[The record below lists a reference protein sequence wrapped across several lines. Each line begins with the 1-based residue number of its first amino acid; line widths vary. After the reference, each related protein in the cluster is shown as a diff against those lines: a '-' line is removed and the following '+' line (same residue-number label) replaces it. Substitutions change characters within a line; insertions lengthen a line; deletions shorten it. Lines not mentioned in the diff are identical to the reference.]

1 MKQTYHTMKHFLL
14 LLISNLHTF
23 AKMNQSPQLIIN
35 SNAMKATKKWMIAT
49 TALLSFACANGYAQA
64 NKNADR
70 SSQKEEGNRNVMLNA
85 ASANGPREIQI
96 GLPSADVNVLENG
109 IPVTYATNPHSVN
122 SLWRADASLSH
133 VGLLKISE
141 TAITTGNIGYAVNSS
156 TQLGDKGFHGT
167 MNYKTNHFGM
177 QEFSLNLNGEIAKD
191 WYYSG
196 SIYQD
201 FDPGTFKI
209 KSTPFQDR
217 TQIYKF
223 ALTKRYHDNR
233 GEFCAIYHYSNS
245 HPVYMYATQSA
256 PFIYVGDGS
265 VREFGDF
272 SLGTTSYLPMDN
284 EMVYRDMRTGEL
296 KKTNLYDAVQNKGS
310 EFTLMNNYKWD
321 NGLAWK
327 VIMKYDHATGSCVY
341 QTPMELSKRANSSIN
356 YQYEAADGSMR
367 NYEGEYV
374 QSRMSCLNRGF
385 IDEFMFTT
393 ELSRNLPNG
402 TWRLGLNEW
411 YYDIDYASNTTMYDQ
426 SVPMDGSYPVRLYN
440 PAFATSTSRLYAG
453 SGYYYDFNKN
463 ASEYYKG
470 HENKLAIYFTHDW
483 DITDQLNLYYGARL
497 EYQALRGN
505 NAAVKNAN
513 GDYIGR
519 FANYYLGATAI
530 PAYDSEGNQTGY
542 MAGTSSTNGS
552 VAVEPTPMSYDWINY
567 ALSAAATYK
576 LADKFGLTGD
586 FTYITQHPRIENFAP
601 ATLPNTD
608 KISVPLG
615 RAGIYF
621 NNDWL
626 SLTSLFSYISK
637 TNNNS
642 TLNLQH
648 TVNGVNE
655 ILAAPLNYDIK
666 TLGWTTDVVTTP
678 FKGFDL
684 HFLFTYQK
692 PTYKKYETSVKFSD
706 GYIGQI
712 NATGNIVAEIPQ
724 VIIEIDPSY
733 MITDNLK
740 VWTSFRYFS
749 KTYANINDAYYF
761 NGRWETFGGVNWQ
774 VNKKLTLGCTIV
786 NFLNQTGAKGS
797 IAGAEL
803 VTKEEAGQYANTV
816 MAGSYIRPFTVE
828 FY

>member
-1 MKQTYHTMKHFLL
+1 MQNFKL
-14 LLISNLHTF
+14 
-23 AKMNQSPQLIIN
+23 
-35 SNAMKATKKWMIAT
+35 NAMKIKKEQFSDRMKAVVLLL
-49 TALLSFACANGYAQA
+49 ALACVNGYAQE
-64 NKNADR
+64 NN
-70 SSQKEEGNRNVMLNA
+70 SSKGEDGSTSKEEGNRNVMLNA

-141 TAITTGNIGYAVNSS
+141 TAITTGNIGYAVNSF
-156 TQLGDKGFHGT
+156 TQLGEKGFHGT
-167 MNYKTNHFGM
+167 LNYKTNHFGM
-177 QEFSLNLNGEIAKD
+177 QEVSLNLNGSLAKD
-191 WYYSG
+191 WFYSG

-201 FDPGTFKI
+201 LDPGTFKI

-223 ALTKRYHDNR
+223 ALTKKYNDNR
-233 GEFCAIYHYSNS
+233 GELTAIYHYSNS
-245 HPVYMYATQSA
+245 HPVYNYATQSA
-256 PFIYVGDGS
+256 PFVYVGDGS

-272 SLGTTSYLPMDN
+272 ALGTTSYLPVDN

-296 KKTNLYDAVQNKGS
+296 KKTNLYDASQNRGS
-310 EFTLMNNYKWD
+310 EFTLMNNYTWD
-321 NGLAWK
+321 NGLNWK
-327 VIMKYDHATGSCVY
+327 TVMKYDHSLGSLVY
-341 QTPMELSKRANSSIN
+341 QTPMSLDQNEAGIN
-356 YQYEAADGSMR
+356 YLYEAVDGSMQP
-367 NYEGEYV
+367 YTGEYV

-385 IDEFMFTT
+385 IDSFMFTT
-393 ELSRNLPNG
+393 ELSRKVNNS

-411 YYDIDYASNTTMYDQ
+411 YYDVDYTSSTTMYDQ

-440 PAFATSTSRLYAG
+440 ADYATYSGRTYAG
-453 SGYYYDFNKN
+453 SGCYYDFNKN

-470 HENKLAIYFTHDW
+470 HENKLALYFTHDW
-483 DITDQLNLYYGARL
+483 DITDKLNLYYGARL
-497 EYQALRGN
+497 EYQALRGE
-505 NAAVKNAN
+505 NAAVTNAN
-513 GDYIGR
+513 GEYVGR
-519 FANYYLGATAI
+519 FANYYLGATA
-530 PAYDSEGNQTGY
+530 PD
-542 MAGTSSTNGS
+542 GTKI
-552 VAVEPTPMSYDWINY
+552 APTSMSYDWLNY
-567 ALSAAATYK
+567 ALTAAVTYK
-576 LADKFGLTGD
+576 LTKEFGFTGD
-586 FTYITQHPRIENFAP
+586 FTYITQHPKIENFAP

-615 RAGIYF
+615 RAGIYY
-621 NNDWL
+621 NNEWL

-648 TVNGVNE
+648 KTAAGQTE
-655 ILAAPLNYDIK
+655 IMAAPLNYDIK
-666 TLGWTTDVVTTP
+666 TLGWTTDVVARP

-692 PTYKKYETSVKFSD
+692 PTYKKYETSVTFSD
-706 GYIGQI
+706 GYVGSI
-712 NATGNIVAEIPQ
+712 NATGNIVAEIPE
-724 VIIEIDPSY
+724 VIVEIDPSY
-733 MITDNLK
+733 MITKDLK
-740 VWTSFRYFS
+740 IWTSFRYFS

-761 NGRWETFGGVNWQ
+761 NGRWETFGGLNWQ
-774 VNKKLTLGCTIV
+774 VNKKLALGCTVV

-803 VTKEEAGQYANTV
+803 IEKEDAGQYAGHV

-828 FY
+828 FSASLKF

>member
-1 MKQTYHTMKHFLL
+1 MQESAVVFLL
-14 LLISNLHTF
+14 
-23 AKMNQSPQLIIN
+23 
-35 SNAMKATKKWMIAT
+35 
-49 TALLSFACANGYAQA
+49 ACACMGAFAQQQDSTQVA
-64 NKNADR
+64 NP
-70 SSQKEEGNRNVMLNA
+70 SKEEGNRNVMLNA

-141 TAITTGNIGYAVNSS
+141 TAITTGNIGYAVNSF
-156 TQLGDKGFHGT
+156 TQLGEKGFNGT
-167 MNYKTNHFGM
+167 LNYKSNHFGM
-177 QEFSLNLNGEIAKD
+177 QEFSLNLNGSMGKD
-191 WYYSG
+191 WFYSG

-223 ALTKRYHDNR
+223 ALTKRYNQNR
-233 GEFCAIYHYSNS
+233 GELTAMYHYSNS

-256 PFIYVGDGS
+256 PFVYVGDGS

-272 SLGTTSYLPMDN
+272 SLGTTSYLPVDN
-284 EMVYRDMRTGEL
+284 EMIYRDMRTGEL
-296 KKTNLYDAVQNKGS
+296 KKTSLYDAVQNKGS
-310 EFTLMNNYKWD
+310 EFTLMNNYTWD
-321 NGLAWK
+321 NGLNWK
-327 VIMKYDHATGSCVY
+327 TIMKYDHSTGSCVY
-341 QTPMELSKRANSSIN
+341 QTPMSLDKNEAGIN
-356 YQYEAADGSMR
+356 YMYEDADGGMKP
-367 NYEGEYV
+367 YTGEYV

-385 IDEFMFTT
+385 IDSFMFTT
-393 ELSRNLPNG
+393 ELSRSVGNS
-402 TWRLGLNEW
+402 TWRLGVNEW
-411 YYDIDYASNTTMYDQ
+411 YYDIDYSSATTMYDQ
-426 SVPMDGSYPVRLYN
+426 SVPTDGSYPVRLYN
-440 PAFATSTSRLYAG
+440 ADYQTYADRTYG
-453 SGYYYDFNKN
+453 ENGYYYDFNKN

-470 HENKLAIYFTHDW
+470 HENKLAVYFTHDW
-483 DITDQLNLYYGARL
+483 NITDKFNLYYGARL
-497 EYQALRGN
+497 EYQALRGD
-505 NAAVKNAN
+505 NAAVLNADGN
-513 GDYIGR
+513 YVGR
-519 FANYYLGATAI
+519 FSNYYLGATA
-530 PAYDSEGNQTGY
+530 PD
-542 MAGTSSTNGS
+542 GTQI
-552 VAVEPTPMSYDWINY
+552 APTPFSYDWLNY
-567 ALSAAATYK
+567 ALTASATYK
-576 LADKFGLTGD
+576 LNKEFGFTGD
-586 FTYITQHPRIENFAP
+586 FTYITQHPKLENFAP

-621 NNDWL
+621 NNSWL

-648 TVNGVNE
+648 KTAAGQTE
-655 ILAAPLNYDIK
+655 IMAAPLTYDIQ
-666 TLGWTTDVVTTP
+666 TLGWTTDVVAHP

-692 PTYKKYETSVKFSD
+692 PTYKKYETSVEFSD
-706 GYIGQI
+706 GYVGKI

-724 VIIEIDPSY
+724 VIVEIDPSY
-733 MITDNLK
+733 MITKDLK
-740 VWTSFRYFS
+740 IWTSFRYFS

-761 NGRWETFGGVNWQ
+761 NGRWETFGGLNWQ
-774 VNKKLTLGCTIV
+774 VNKQLSLGCTVV

-803 VTKEEAGQYANTV
+803 VTKDEASKYAGTV

-828 FY
+828 FSASLKF

>member
-1 MKQTYHTMKHFLL
+1 MSMRAERKLKLNRMGAAVMLL
-14 LLISNLHTF
+14 
-23 AKMNQSPQLIIN
+23 
-35 SNAMKATKKWMIAT
+35 AMC
-49 TALLSFACANGYAQA
+49 CAGGYAQEKA
-64 NKNADR
+64 SKE
-70 SSQKEEGNRNVMLNA
+70 SSSGNKEEGNRNVMLNA

-122 SLWRADASLSH
+122 SMWRADASLSH

-141 TAITTGNIGYAVNSS
+141 TAITTGNIGYAVNSY
-156 TQLGDKGFHGT
+156 TQLGQKGFNGT
-167 MNYKTNHFGM
+167 LNYKTNHFGM
-177 QEFSLNLNGEIAKD
+177 QEFSLNLNGDMGKN
-191 WYYSG
+191 WFYSG

-223 ALTKRYHDNR
+223 ALTKRYDDNR
-233 GEFCAIYHYSNS
+233 GEFTALYHYSNS
-245 HPVYMYATQSA
+245 HPVYTYATQSA

-265 VREFGDF
+265 VKEYGQFK
-272 SLGTTSYLPMDN
+272 LGTTSYLPIDN
-284 EMVYRDMRTGEL
+284 NIIYRDMRTGEL
-296 KKTNLYDAVQNKGS
+296 KETSLYDATQNKGS
-310 EFTLMNNYKWD
+310 EFTLMNNYTWD
-321 NGLAWK
+321 NGLNWK
-327 VIMKYDHATGSCVY
+327 TIMKYDHATGSLVY
-341 QTPMELSKRANSSIN
+341 QTPMSLSKNNGS
-356 YQYEAADGSMR
+356 YLYEAVDGKMEK
-367 NYEGEYV
+367 YDGEYV

-393 ELSRNLPNG
+393 ELSRTVGSG

-411 YYDIDYASNTTMYDQ
+411 YYDVDYTSNTSMYDQ
-426 SVPMDGSYPVRLYN
+426 SVPVDGSYPVRLTTAERGNSY
-440 PAFATSTSRLYAG
+440 F
-453 SGYYYDFNKN
+453 YDFNKN

-470 HENKLAIYFTHDW
+470 HENKLALYFTHDW
-483 DITDQLNLYYGARL
+483 DITDKLNVYYGARL
-497 EYQALRGN
+497 EYQALRGE
-505 NAAVKNAN
+505 NAAVRDAN
-513 GDYIGR
+513 GNFIGR
-519 FANYYLGATAI
+519 FSDYYLGATGVPAVDAQGNPTGGYINANNAI
-530 PAYDSEGNQTGY
+530 SANTGQ
-542 MAGTSSTNGS
+542 AVT
-552 VAVEPTPMSYDWINY
+552 VAPTPISYDWFNY
-567 ALSAAATYK
+567 ALSASATYK
-576 LADKFGLTGD
+576 MTKQFGLTGD

-601 ATLPNTD
+601 ATMPNTD

-615 RAGIYF
+615 RAGIYY

-642 TLNLQH
+642 TLNLQNPNN
-648 TVNGVNE
+648 TKE
-655 ILAAPLNYDIK
+655 IKAAPLTYDIQ
-666 TLGWTTDVVTTP
+666 TLGWTTDVVARP

-692 PTYKKYETSVKFSD
+692 PTYKKYETSIMFDD
-706 GYIGQI
+706 GTVGQI

-724 VIIEIDPSY
+724 VIVEIDPSY
-733 MITDNLK
+733 MITKDLK
-740 VWTSFRYFS
+740 IWTSFRYFS

-761 NGRWETFGGVNWQ
+761 NGRWETFGGLNWQ
-774 VNKKLTLGCTIV
+774 VNKKLNLGCTVV

-803 VTKEEAGQYANTV
+803 VQKEDADKYAGTV

-828 FY
+828 FSAQLKF

>member
-1 MKQTYHTMKHFLL
+1 MNVRLNQQEKRISAVVFLL
-14 LLISNLHTF
+14 
-23 AKMNQSPQLIIN
+23 
-35 SNAMKATKKWMIAT
+35 
-49 TALLSFACANGYAQA
+49 ACACMGAFAQQQDSTQVA
-64 NKNADR
+64 NP
-70 SSQKEEGNRNVMLNA
+70 SKEEGNRNVMLNA

-141 TAITTGNIGYAVNSS
+141 TAITTGNIGYAVNSF
-156 TQLGDKGFHGT
+156 TQLGEKGFNGT
-167 MNYKTNHFGM
+167 LNYKSNHFGM
-177 QEFSLNLNGEIAKD
+177 QEFSLNLNGGMGKD
-191 WYYSG
+191 WFYSG

-223 ALTKRYHDNR
+223 ALTKRYNQNR
-233 GEFCAIYHYSNS
+233 GELTAMYHYSNS

-256 PFIYVGDGS
+256 PFVYVGDGS

-272 SLGTTSYLPMDN
+272 SLGTTSYLPVDN
-284 EMVYRDMRTGEL
+284 EMIYRDMRTGEL
-296 KKTNLYDAVQNKGS
+296 KKTSLYDAVQNKGS
-310 EFTLMNNYKWD
+310 EFTLMNNYTWD
-321 NGLAWK
+321 NGLNWK
-327 VIMKYDHATGSCVY
+327 AIMKYDHSTGSCVY
-341 QTPMELSKRANSSIN
+341 QTPMSLDKNEAGIN
-356 YQYEAADGSMR
+356 YMYEDADGGMKP
-367 NYEGEYV
+367 YTGEYV

-385 IDEFMFTT
+385 IDSFMFTT
-393 ELSRNLPNG
+393 ELSRSVGNS
-402 TWRLGLNEW
+402 TWRLGVNEW
-411 YYDIDYASNTTMYDQ
+411 YYDIDYSSATTMYDQ
-426 SVPMDGSYPVRLYN
+426 SVPTDGGYPVRLYN
-440 PAFATSTSRLYAG
+440 ADYQTYADRTYG
-453 SGYYYDFNKN
+453 ENGYYYDFNKN

-470 HENKLAIYFTHDW
+470 HENKLAVYFTHDW
-483 DITDQLNLYYGARL
+483 NITDKFNLYYGARL
-497 EYQALRGN
+497 EYQALRGD
-505 NAAVKNAN
+505 NAAVLNADGN
-513 GDYIGR
+513 YVGR
-519 FANYYLGATAI
+519 FSNYYLGATA
-530 PAYDSEGNQTGY
+530 PD
-542 MAGTSSTNGS
+542 GTQI
-552 VAVEPTPMSYDWINY
+552 APTPFSYDWLNY
-567 ALSAAATYK
+567 ALTASATYK
-576 LADKFGLTGD
+576 LNKEFGFTGD
-586 FTYITQHPRIENFAP
+586 FTYITQHPKLENFAP

-621 NNDWL
+621 NNSWL

-648 TVNGVNE
+648 KTAAGQTE
-655 ILAAPLNYDIK
+655 IMAAPLTYDIQ
-666 TLGWTTDVVTTP
+666 TLGWTTDVVAHP

-692 PTYKKYETSVKFSD
+692 PTYKKYETSVEFSD
-706 GYIGQI
+706 GYVGKI

-724 VIIEIDPSY
+724 VIVEIDPSY
-733 MITDNLK
+733 MITKDLK
-740 VWTSFRYFS
+740 IWTSFRYFS

-761 NGRWETFGGVNWQ
+761 NGRWETFGGLNWQ
-774 VNKKLTLGCTIV
+774 VNKQLSLGCTVV

-803 VTKEEAGQYANTV
+803 VTKDEASKYAGTV

-828 FY
+828 FSASLKF

>member
-1 MKQTYHTMKHFLL
+1 MQNFKL
-14 LLISNLHTF
+14 
-23 AKMNQSPQLIIN
+23 
-35 SNAMKATKKWMIAT
+35 NAMKIKKEQFSDRMKAVVLLL
-49 TALLSFACANGYAQA
+49 ALACVNGYAQE
-64 NKNADR
+64 NN
-70 SSQKEEGNRNVMLNA
+70 SSKGEDGSTSKEEGNRNVMLNA

-141 TAITTGNIGYAVNSS
+141 TAITTGNIGYAVNSF
-156 TQLGDKGFHGT
+156 TQLGEKGFHGT
-167 MNYKTNHFGM
+167 LNYKTNHFGM
-177 QEFSLNLNGEIAKD
+177 QEVSLNLNGSLAKD
-191 WYYSG
+191 WFYSG

-223 ALTKRYHDNR
+223 ALTKKYNDNR
-233 GEFCAIYHYSNS
+233 GELTAIYHYSNS
-245 HPVYMYATQSA
+245 HPVYNYATQSA
-256 PFIYVGDGS
+256 PFVYVGDGS

-272 SLGTTSYLPMDN
+272 ALGTTSYLPVDN

-296 KKTNLYDAVQNKGS
+296 KKTNLYDASQNRGS
-310 EFTLMNNYKWD
+310 EFTLMNNYTWD
-321 NGLAWK
+321 NGLNWK
-327 VIMKYDHATGSCVY
+327 TVMKYDHSLGSLVY
-341 QTPMELSKRANSSIN
+341 QTPMSLDQNEAGIN
-356 YQYEAADGSMR
+356 YLYEAVDGSMQP
-367 NYEGEYV
+367 YTGEYV

-385 IDEFMFTT
+385 IDSFMFTT
-393 ELSRNLPNG
+393 ELSRKVNNS

-411 YYDIDYASNTTMYDQ
+411 YYDVDYTSSTTMYDQ

-440 PAFATSTSRLYAG
+440 ADYATYSGRTYAG
-453 SGYYYDFNKN
+453 SGCYYDFNKN

-470 HENKLAIYFTHDW
+470 HENKLALYFTHDW
-483 DITDQLNLYYGARL
+483 DITDKLNLYYGARL
-497 EYQALRGN
+497 EYQALRGE
-505 NAAVKNAN
+505 NAAVTNAN
-513 GDYIGR
+513 GEYVGR
-519 FANYYLGATAI
+519 FANYYLGATA
-530 PAYDSEGNQTGY
+530 PD
-542 MAGTSSTNGS
+542 GTKI
-552 VAVEPTPMSYDWINY
+552 APTSMSYDWLNY
-567 ALSAAATYK
+567 ALTAAVTYK
-576 LADKFGLTGD
+576 LTKEFGFTGD
-586 FTYITQHPRIENFAP
+586 FTYITQHPKIENFAP

-615 RAGIYF
+615 RAGIYY
-621 NNDWL
+621 NNEWL

-648 TVNGVNE
+648 KTAAGQTEVM
-655 ILAAPLNYDIK
+655 AAPLNYDIK
-666 TLGWTTDVVTTP
+666 TLGWTTDVVARP

-692 PTYKKYETSVKFSD
+692 PTYKKYETSVTFSD
-706 GYIGQI
+706 GYVGSI
-712 NATGNIVAEIPQ
+712 NATGNIVAEIPE
-724 VIIEIDPSY
+724 VIVEIDPSY
-733 MITDNLK
+733 MITKDLK
-740 VWTSFRYFS
+740 IWTSFRYFS

-761 NGRWETFGGVNWQ
+761 NGRWETFGGLNWQ
-774 VNKKLTLGCTIV
+774 VNKKLALGCTVV

-803 VTKEEAGQYANTV
+803 IEKEDAGQYAGHV

-828 FY
+828 FSASLKF

>member
-1 MKQTYHTMKHFLL
+1 MNAMNARLNQQEKRISAVVFLL
-14 LLISNLHTF
+14 
-23 AKMNQSPQLIIN
+23 
-35 SNAMKATKKWMIAT
+35 
-49 TALLSFACANGYAQA
+49 ACACMGAFAQQQDSTQVA
-64 NKNADR
+64 NP
-70 SSQKEEGNRNVMLNA
+70 SKEEGNRNVMLNA

-141 TAITTGNIGYAVNSS
+141 TAITTGNIGYAVNSF
-156 TQLGDKGFHGT
+156 TQLGEKGFNGT
-167 MNYKTNHFGM
+167 LNYKSNHFGM
-177 QEFSLNLNGEIAKD
+177 QEFSLNLNGSMGKD
-191 WYYSG
+191 WFYSG

-223 ALTKRYHDNR
+223 ALTKRYNQNR
-233 GEFCAIYHYSNS
+233 GELTAMYHYSNS

-256 PFIYVGDGS
+256 PFVYVGDGS

-272 SLGTTSYLPMDN
+272 SLGTTSYLPVDN
-284 EMVYRDMRTGEL
+284 EMIYRDMRTGEL
-296 KKTNLYDAVQNKGS
+296 KKTSLYDAVQNKGS
-310 EFTLMNNYKWD
+310 EFTLMNNYTWD
-321 NGLAWK
+321 NGLNWK
-327 VIMKYDHATGSCVY
+327 AIMKYDHSTGSCVY
-341 QTPMELSKRANSSIN
+341 QTPMSLDKNEAGIN
-356 YQYEAADGSMR
+356 YMYEDADGGMKP
-367 NYEGEYV
+367 YTGEYV

-385 IDEFMFTT
+385 IDSFMFTT
-393 ELSRNLPNG
+393 ELSRSVGNS
-402 TWRLGLNEW
+402 TWRLGVNEW
-411 YYDIDYASNTTMYDQ
+411 YYDIDYSSATTMYDQ
-426 SVPMDGSYPVRLYN
+426 SVPTDGGYPVRLYN
-440 PAFATSTSRLYAG
+440 ADYQTYADRTYG
-453 SGYYYDFNKN
+453 ENGYYYDFNKN

-470 HENKLAIYFTHDW
+470 HENKLAVYFTHDW
-483 DITDQLNLYYGARL
+483 NITDKFNLYYGARL
-497 EYQALRGN
+497 EYQALRGD
-505 NAAVKNAN
+505 NAAVLNADGN
-513 GDYIGR
+513 YVGR
-519 FANYYLGATAI
+519 FSNYYLGATA
-530 PAYDSEGNQTGY
+530 PD
-542 MAGTSSTNGS
+542 GTQI
-552 VAVEPTPMSYDWINY
+552 APTPFSYDWLNY
-567 ALSAAATYK
+567 ALTASATYK
-576 LADKFGLTGD
+576 LNKEFGFTGD
-586 FTYITQHPRIENFAP
+586 FTYITQHPKLENFAP

-621 NNDWL
+621 NNSWL

-648 TVNGVNE
+648 KTAAGQTE
-655 ILAAPLNYDIK
+655 IMAAPLTYDIQ
-666 TLGWTTDVVTTP
+666 TLGWTTDVVAHP

-692 PTYKKYETSVKFSD
+692 PTYKKYETSVEFSD
-706 GYIGQI
+706 GYVGKI

-724 VIIEIDPSY
+724 VIVEIDPSY
-733 MITDNLK
+733 MITKDLK
-740 VWTSFRYFS
+740 IWTSFRYFS

-761 NGRWETFGGVNWQ
+761 NGRWETFGGLNWQ
-774 VNKKLTLGCTIV
+774 VNKQLSLGCTVV

-803 VTKEEAGQYANTV
+803 VTKDEASKYAGTV

-828 FY
+828 FSASLKF

>member
-1 MKQTYHTMKHFLL
+1 MQNFKL
-14 LLISNLHTF
+14 
-23 AKMNQSPQLIIN
+23 
-35 SNAMKATKKWMIAT
+35 NAMKIKKEQFSDRMKAIVLLL
-49 TALLSFACANGYAQA
+49 ALACVNGYAQE
-64 NKNADR
+64 NN
-70 SSQKEEGNRNVMLNA
+70 SSKGEDGSTSKEEGNRNVMLNA

-141 TAITTGNIGYAVNSS
+141 TAITTGNIGYAVNSF
-156 TQLGDKGFHGT
+156 TQLGEKGFHGT
-167 MNYKTNHFGM
+167 LNYKTNHFGM
-177 QEFSLNLNGEIAKD
+177 QEVSLNLNGSLAKD
-191 WYYSG
+191 WFYSG

-223 ALTKRYHDNR
+223 ALTKKYNDNR
-233 GEFCAIYHYSNS
+233 GELTAIYHYSNS
-245 HPVYMYATQSA
+245 HPVYNYATQSA
-256 PFIYVGDGS
+256 PFVYVGDGS

-272 SLGTTSYLPMDN
+272 ALGTTSYLPVDN

-296 KKTNLYDAVQNKGS
+296 KKTNLYDASQNRGS
-310 EFTLMNNYKWD
+310 EFTLMNNYTWD
-321 NGLAWK
+321 NGLNWK
-327 VIMKYDHATGSCVY
+327 TVMKYDHSLGSLVY
-341 QTPMELSKRANSSIN
+341 QTPMSLDQNEAGIN
-356 YQYEAADGSMR
+356 YLYEAVDGSMQP
-367 NYEGEYV
+367 YTGEYV

-385 IDEFMFTT
+385 IDSFMFTT
-393 ELSRNLPNG
+393 ELSRKVNNS

-411 YYDIDYASNTTMYDQ
+411 YYDVDYTSSTTMYDQ

-440 PAFATSTSRLYAG
+440 ADYATYSGRTYAG
-453 SGYYYDFNKN
+453 SGCYYDFNKN

-470 HENKLAIYFTHDW
+470 HENKLALYFTHDW
-483 DITDQLNLYYGARL
+483 DITDKLNLYYGARL
-497 EYQALRGN
+497 EYQALRGE
-505 NAAVKNAN
+505 NAAVTNAN
-513 GDYIGR
+513 GEYVGR
-519 FANYYLGATAI
+519 FANYYLGATA
-530 PAYDSEGNQTGY
+530 PD
-542 MAGTSSTNGS
+542 GTKI
-552 VAVEPTPMSYDWINY
+552 APTSMSYDWLNY
-567 ALSAAATYK
+567 ALTAAVTYK
-576 LADKFGLTGD
+576 LTKEFGFTGD
-586 FTYITQHPRIENFAP
+586 FTYITQHPKIENFAP

-615 RAGIYF
+615 RAGIYY
-621 NNDWL
+621 NNEWL

-648 TVNGVNE
+648 KTAAGQTE
-655 ILAAPLNYDIK
+655 IMAAPLNYDIK
-666 TLGWTTDVVTTP
+666 TLGWTTDVVARP

-692 PTYKKYETSVKFSD
+692 PTYKKYETSVTFSD
-706 GYIGQI
+706 GYVGSI
-712 NATGNIVAEIPQ
+712 NATGNIVAEIPE
-724 VIIEIDPSY
+724 VIVEIDPSY
-733 MITDNLK
+733 MITKDLK
-740 VWTSFRYFS
+740 IWTSFRYFS

-761 NGRWETFGGVNWQ
+761 NGRWETFGGLNWQ
-774 VNKKLTLGCTIV
+774 GDKKLALGCTVV

-803 VTKEEAGQYANTV
+803 IEKEDAGQYAGHV

-828 FY
+828 FSASLKF

>member
-1 MKQTYHTMKHFLL
+1 MQDF
-14 LLISNLHTF
+14 
-23 AKMNQSPQLIIN
+23 
-35 SNAMKATKKWMIAT
+35 NAMKSESKQMNRMKAVVLLL
-49 TALLSFACANGYAQA
+49 ALACVNGYAQE
-64 NKNADR
+64 NN
-70 SSQKEEGNRNVMLNA
+70 SSKGEDGSTSKEEGNRNVMLNA

-141 TAITTGNIGYAVNSS
+141 TAITTGNIGYAVNSF
-156 TQLGDKGFHGT
+156 TQLGEKGFHGT
-167 MNYKTNHFGM
+167 LNYKTNHFGM
-177 QEFSLNLNGEIAKD
+177 QEVSLNLNGSLAKD
-191 WYYSG
+191 WFYSG

-223 ALTKRYHDNR
+223 ALTKKYNDNR
-233 GEFCAIYHYSNS
+233 GELTAIYHYSNS
-245 HPVYMYATQSA
+245 HPVYNYATQSA
-256 PFIYVGDGS
+256 PFVYVGDGS

-272 SLGTTSYLPMDN
+272 ALGTTSYLPVDN

-296 KKTNLYDAVQNKGS
+296 KKTNLYDASQNRGS
-310 EFTLMNNYKWD
+310 EFTLMNNYTWD
-321 NGLAWK
+321 NGLKWK
-327 VIMKYDHATGSCVY
+327 TVMKYDHSLGSLVY
-341 QTPMELSKRANSSIN
+341 QTPMSLDQNEAGIN
-356 YQYEAADGSMR
+356 YLYEAVDGSMQP
-367 NYEGEYV
+367 YTGEYV

-385 IDEFMFTT
+385 IDSFMFTT
-393 ELSRNLPNG
+393 ELSRKVNNS

-411 YYDIDYASNTTMYDQ
+411 YYDVDYTSSTTMYDQ

-440 PAFATSTSRLYAG
+440 ADYATYSGRTYAG
-453 SGYYYDFNKN
+453 NGCYYDFNKN

-470 HENKLAIYFTHDW
+470 HENKLALYFTHDW
-483 DITDQLNLYYGARL
+483 DITDKLNLYYGARL
-497 EYQALRGN
+497 EYQALRGE
-505 NAAVKNAN
+505 NAAVTNAN
-513 GDYIGR
+513 GEYVGR
-519 FANYYLGATAI
+519 FANYYLGATA
-530 PAYDSEGNQTGY
+530 PD
-542 MAGTSSTNGS
+542 GTKI
-552 VAVEPTPMSYDWINY
+552 APTSMSYDWLNY
-567 ALSAAATYK
+567 ALTAAVTYK
-576 LADKFGLTGD
+576 LTKEFGFTGD
-586 FTYITQHPRIENFAP
+586 FTYITQHPKIENFAP

-615 RAGIYF
+615 RAGIYY
-621 NNDWL
+621 NNEWL

-648 TVNGVNE
+648 KTAAGQTE
-655 ILAAPLNYDIK
+655 IMAAPLNYDIK
-666 TLGWTTDVVTTP
+666 TLGWTTDVVARP

-692 PTYKKYETSVKFSD
+692 PTYKKYETSVTFSD
-706 GYIGQI
+706 GYVGSI
-712 NATGNIVAEIPQ
+712 NATGNIVAEIPE
-724 VIIEIDPSY
+724 VIVEIDPSY
-733 MITDNLK
+733 MITKDLK
-740 VWTSFRYFS
+740 IWTSFRYFS

-761 NGRWETFGGVNWQ
+761 NGRWETFGGLNWQ
-774 VNKKLTLGCTIV
+774 VNKKLALGCTVV

-803 VTKEEAGQYANTV
+803 IEKEDAGQYAGHV

-828 FY
+828 FSASLKF

>member
-1 MKQTYHTMKHFLL
+1 MNARLNQQEKRISAVVFLL
-14 LLISNLHTF
+14 
-23 AKMNQSPQLIIN
+23 
-35 SNAMKATKKWMIAT
+35 
-49 TALLSFACANGYAQA
+49 ACACMGAFAQQQDSTQVA
-64 NKNADR
+64 NP
-70 SSQKEEGNRNVMLNA
+70 SKEEGNRNVMLNA

-141 TAITTGNIGYAVNSS
+141 TAITTGNIGYAVNSF
-156 TQLGDKGFHGT
+156 TQLGEKGFNGT
-167 MNYKTNHFGM
+167 LNYKSNHFGM
-177 QEFSLNLNGEIAKD
+177 QEFSLNLNGSMGKD
-191 WYYSG
+191 WFYSG

-223 ALTKRYHDNR
+223 ALTKRYNQNR
-233 GEFCAIYHYSNS
+233 GELTAMYHYSNS

-256 PFIYVGDGS
+256 PFVYVGDGS

-272 SLGTTSYLPMDN
+272 SLGTTSYLPVDN
-284 EMVYRDMRTGEL
+284 EMIYRDMRTGEL
-296 KKTNLYDAVQNKGS
+296 KKTSLYDAVQNKGS
-310 EFTLMNNYKWD
+310 EFTLMNNYTWD
-321 NGLAWK
+321 NGLNWK
-327 VIMKYDHATGSCVY
+327 AIMKYDHSTGSCVY
-341 QTPMELSKRANSSIN
+341 QTPMSLDKNEAGIN
-356 YQYEAADGSMR
+356 YMYEDADGGMKP
-367 NYEGEYV
+367 YTGEYV

-385 IDEFMFTT
+385 IDSFMFTT
-393 ELSRNLPNG
+393 ELSRSVGNS
-402 TWRLGLNEW
+402 TWRLGVNEW
-411 YYDIDYASNTTMYDQ
+411 YYDIDYSSATTMYDQ
-426 SVPMDGSYPVRLYN
+426 SVPTDGGYPVRLYN
-440 PAFATSTSRLYAG
+440 ADYQTYADRTYG
-453 SGYYYDFNKN
+453 ENGYYYDFNKN

-470 HENKLAIYFTHDW
+470 HENKLAVYFTHDW
-483 DITDQLNLYYGARL
+483 NITDKFNLYYGARL
-497 EYQALRGN
+497 EYQALRGD
-505 NAAVKNAN
+505 NAAVLNADGN
-513 GDYIGR
+513 YVGR
-519 FANYYLGATAI
+519 FSNYYLGATAPDGTQIAPI
-530 PAYDSEGNQTGY
+530 PF
-542 MAGTSSTNGS
+542 
-552 VAVEPTPMSYDWINY
+552 SYDWLNY
-567 ALSAAATYK
+567 ALTASATYK
-576 LADKFGLTGD
+576 LNKEFGFTGD
-586 FTYITQHPRIENFAP
+586 FTYITQHPKLENFAP

-621 NNDWL
+621 NNSWL

-648 TVNGVNE
+648 KTAAGQTE
-655 ILAAPLNYDIK
+655 IMAAPLTYDIQ
-666 TLGWTTDVVTTP
+666 TLGWTTDVVAHP

-692 PTYKKYETSVKFSD
+692 PTYKKYETSVEFSD
-706 GYIGQI
+706 GYVGKI

-724 VIIEIDPSY
+724 VIVEIDPSY
-733 MITDNLK
+733 MITKDLK
-740 VWTSFRYFS
+740 IWTSFRYFS

-761 NGRWETFGGVNWQ
+761 NGRWETFGGLNWQ
-774 VNKKLTLGCTIV
+774 VNKQLSLGCTVV

-803 VTKEEAGQYANTV
+803 VTKDEASKYAGTV

-828 FY
+828 FSASLKF

>member
-1 MKQTYHTMKHFLL
+1 MQNFKL
-14 LLISNLHTF
+14 
-23 AKMNQSPQLIIN
+23 
-35 SNAMKATKKWMIAT
+35 NAMKIKKEQFSDRMKAVVLLL
-49 TALLSFACANGYAQA
+49 ALACVNGYAQE
-64 NKNADR
+64 NN
-70 SSQKEEGNRNVMLNA
+70 SSKGEDGSTSKEEGNRNVMLNA

-141 TAITTGNIGYAVNSS
+141 TAITTGNIGYAVNSF
-156 TQLGDKGFHGT
+156 TQLGEKGFHGT
-167 MNYKTNHFGM
+167 LNYKTNHFGM
-177 QEFSLNLNGEIAKD
+177 QEVSLNLNGSLAKD
-191 WYYSG
+191 WVYSG

-223 ALTKRYHDNR
+223 ALTKKYNDNR
-233 GEFCAIYHYSNS
+233 GELTAIYHYSNS
-245 HPVYMYATQSA
+245 HPVYNYATQSA
-256 PFIYVGDGS
+256 PFVYVGDGS

-272 SLGTTSYLPMDN
+272 ALGTTSYLPVDN

-296 KKTNLYDAVQNKGS
+296 KKTNLYDASQNRGS
-310 EFTLMNNYKWD
+310 EFTLMNNYTWD
-321 NGLAWK
+321 NGLNWK
-327 VIMKYDHATGSCVY
+327 TVMKYDHSLGSLVY
-341 QTPMELSKRANSSIN
+341 QTPMSLDQNEAGIN
-356 YQYEAADGSMR
+356 YLYEAVDGSMQP
-367 NYEGEYV
+367 YTGEYV

-385 IDEFMFTT
+385 IDSFMFTT
-393 ELSRNLPNG
+393 ELSRKVNNS

-411 YYDIDYASNTTMYDQ
+411 YYDVDYTSSTTMYDQ

-440 PAFATSTSRLYAG
+440 ADYATYSGRTYAG
-453 SGYYYDFNKN
+453 SGCYYDFNKN

-470 HENKLAIYFTHDW
+470 HENKLALYFTHDW
-483 DITDQLNLYYGARL
+483 DITDKLNLYYGARL
-497 EYQALRGN
+497 EYQALRGE
-505 NAAVKNAN
+505 NAAVTNAN
-513 GDYIGR
+513 GEYVGR
-519 FANYYLGATAI
+519 FANYYLGATA
-530 PAYDSEGNQTGY
+530 PD
-542 MAGTSSTNGS
+542 GTKI
-552 VAVEPTPMSYDWINY
+552 APTSMSYDWLNY
-567 ALSAAATYK
+567 ALTAAVTYK
-576 LADKFGLTGD
+576 LTKEFGFTGD
-586 FTYITQHPRIENFAP
+586 FTYITQHPKIENFAP

-615 RAGIYF
+615 RAGIYY
-621 NNDWL
+621 NNEWL

-648 TVNGVNE
+648 KTAAGQTE
-655 ILAAPLNYDIK
+655 IMAAPLNYDIK
-666 TLGWTTDVVTTP
+666 TLGWTTDVVARP

-692 PTYKKYETSVKFSD
+692 PTYKKYETSVTFSD
-706 GYIGQI
+706 GYVGSI
-712 NATGNIVAEIPQ
+712 NATGNIVAEIPE
-724 VIIEIDPSY
+724 VIVEIDPSY
-733 MITDNLK
+733 MITKDLK
-740 VWTSFRYFS
+740 IWTSFRYFS

-761 NGRWETFGGVNWQ
+761 NGRWETFGGLNWQ
-774 VNKKLTLGCTIV
+774 VNKKLALGCTVV

-803 VTKEEAGQYANTV
+803 IEKEDAGQYAGHV

-828 FY
+828 FSASLKF

>member
-1 MKQTYHTMKHFLL
+1 MQDF
-14 LLISNLHTF
+14 
-23 AKMNQSPQLIIN
+23 
-35 SNAMKATKKWMIAT
+35 NAMKSESKQMNRMKAVVLLL
-49 TALLSFACANGYAQA
+49 ALACVNGYAQE
-64 NKNADR
+64 NN
-70 SSQKEEGNRNVMLNA
+70 SSKGEDGSTSKEEGNRNVMLNA

-141 TAITTGNIGYAVNSS
+141 TAITTGNIGYAVNSF
-156 TQLGDKGFHGT
+156 TQLGEKGFHGT
-167 MNYKTNHFGM
+167 LNYKTNHFGM
-177 QEFSLNLNGEIAKD
+177 QEVSLNLNGSLAKD
-191 WYYSG
+191 WFYSG

-223 ALTKRYHDNR
+223 ALTKKYNDNR
-233 GEFCAIYHYSNS
+233 GELTAIYHYSNS
-245 HPVYMYATQSA
+245 HPVYNYATQSA
-256 PFIYVGDGS
+256 PFVYVGDGS

-272 SLGTTSYLPMDN
+272 ALGTTSYLPVDN

-296 KKTNLYDAVQNKGS
+296 KKTNLYDASQNRGS
-310 EFTLMNNYKWD
+310 EFTLMNNYTWD
-321 NGLAWK
+321 NGLNWK
-327 VIMKYDHATGSCVY
+327 TVMKYDHSLGSLVY
-341 QTPMELSKRANSSIN
+341 QTPMSLDQNEAGIN
-356 YQYEAADGSMR
+356 YLYEAVDGSMQP
-367 NYEGEYV
+367 YTGEYV

-385 IDEFMFTT
+385 IDSFMFTT
-393 ELSRNLPNG
+393 ELSRKVNNS

-411 YYDIDYASNTTMYDQ
+411 YYDVDYTSSTTMYDQ

-440 PAFATSTSRLYAG
+440 ADYATYSGRTYAG
-453 SGYYYDFNKN
+453 SGCYYDFNKN

-470 HENKLAIYFTHDW
+470 HENKLALYFTHDW
-483 DITDQLNLYYGARL
+483 DITDKLNLYYGARL
-497 EYQALRGN
+497 EYQALRGE
-505 NAAVKNAN
+505 NAAVTNAN
-513 GDYIGR
+513 GEYVGR
-519 FANYYLGATAI
+519 FANYYLGATA
-530 PAYDSEGNQTGY
+530 PD
-542 MAGTSSTNGS
+542 GTKI
-552 VAVEPTPMSYDWINY
+552 APTSMSYDWLNY
-567 ALSAAATYK
+567 ALTATVTYK
-576 LADKFGLTGD
+576 LTKEFGFTGD
-586 FTYITQHPRIENFAP
+586 FTYITQHPKIENFAP

-615 RAGIYF
+615 RAGIYY
-621 NNDWL
+621 NNEWL

-648 TVNGVNE
+648 KTAAGQTE
-655 ILAAPLNYDIK
+655 IMAAPLNYDIK
-666 TLGWTTDVVTTP
+666 TLGWTTDVVARP

-692 PTYKKYETSVKFSD
+692 PTYKKYETSVTFSD
-706 GYIGQI
+706 GYVGSI
-712 NATGNIVAEIPQ
+712 NATGNIVAEIPE
-724 VIIEIDPSY
+724 VIVEIDPSY
-733 MITDNLK
+733 MITKDLK
-740 VWTSFRYFS
+740 IWTSFRYFS

-761 NGRWETFGGVNWQ
+761 NGRWETFGGLNWQ
-774 VNKKLTLGCTIV
+774 VNKKLALGCTVV

-803 VTKEEAGQYANTV
+803 IEKEDAGQYAGHV

-828 FY
+828 FSASLKF